1 MAITTTTAP
10 FTFPTLPTFP
20 TFGTFPTLGTLPTF
34 ATLPTFGTFPTLPT
48 IAPFTLAPDVNTPLH
63 IKVGFLIPSNASEE
77 MGFDNTA
84 GALIEGLKRAYDEE
98 ILPAG
103 TNFTFVWKIEECV
116 ESTAIGYSFELI
128 AEQRVDALLAPPC
141 IDGAILA
148 GHVASFYNIPV
159 LLWGQAFDN
168 AFTDT
173 TMYPTLMS
181 TLPNYNDLGNVICST
196 LHYFDWN
203 LYALIYQENEDGGC
217 YAFQQDMEDV
227 SNQVEDCVMAY
238 KEVVDSWEEKDIDF
252 TMSQLKT
259 RARIIVL
266 CFDDVE
272 QQRRFTVKLAEY
284 GLDTDEYVFLLP
296 DTDMQ
301 NDGLSDTPF
310 WNGTNSTAEE
320 EAKAWKIAQ
329 LSYLIHVDKTS
340 DIADAYYANF
350 SKQDVS
356 NQVEDCVMAYK
367 EVVDSWEEKDIDFT
381 MSQLKTRARIIVLCF
396 DDVEQQRRF
405 TVKLAEYGLDTDEY
419 VFLLPDT
426 DMQNDGLSDTPFW
439 NGTNSTAEEEAKAWK
454 IAQLSYLIHVD
465 KTSDIA
471 DAYYANFSKQV
482 VEDMAEWPFYCDYC
496 AENHKEASI
505 YAATLYDAMYLY
517 TRALSRIINDTDG
530 NLTSHRDGRAIS
542 KQNGIEFEGMSG
554 TVALG
559 SDGVRDSIYMMS
571 EYIDTIGSLK
581 PWVQYQISEAGV
593 EIQNTSAIVNGT
605 FGKNAIW
612 YKRNG
617 FIPVSTP
624 HCGFDG
630 NSCPV
635 DIFVE
640 YRGYVIT
647 GITLA
652 AVFVLAVIGAMI
664 MLIRSRMLAIEERNR
679 QWQVSTE
686 QLIKLASKK
695 KDLESA
701 RSLQSG
707 PSSTSTKFTFD
718 SVKSNEFYIIYVLN
732 GERVIGINYNVNVL
746 KIAPHDQSEIRAMRM
761 MDHDNLNKFIG
772 LTTDGSNTISVWR
785 FCSRGPLCDVIT
797 SNNMITSDGFFI
809 YSLVRDICEGL
820 TYLHSSSLQHHG
832 NLRSTNCL
840 VDDRWQVK
848 LGDFGLKFIRNMRAK
863 EPKEL
868 LWTAPEFLRSNDLT
882 GSKQGD
888 VYSFAIVASELLNM
902 KPAFEGADG
911 KANPEDV
918 VYMVKKGSNPPYRPV
933 MEIVAQDISPA
944 FTHLIRD
951 CWSENP
957 NERPRITTVKTLLQS
972 MNTSKTANL
981 MDHVFQILEQ
991 YAVSLEEEVEERTK
1005 ELVEE
1010 KKKSDILL
1018 YRMLPKLVAERLKAG
1033 QTVEP
1038 ESFESVTVYF
1048 SDVVGFTAISSK
1060 CTPLQVV
1067 NLLNDLYTTLDSI
1080 IAEVDVYKVE
1090 TIGDGYMCVSGLP
1103 HRNGNEHARYIADMS
1118 LSIMR
1123 AMRSFRIPHLPR
1135 EEFRLR
1141 IGIHTGSCVAGV
1153 VGLAM
1158 PRYCLF
1164 GDTINTASRMES
1176 NGKPNRIHISADTNY
1191 FLTKVIGGYVTT
1203 SRGEIIVKGK
1213 GVMETFFLLG
1223 MENDPNIQQ
1232 QLAELERESV

>member
-301 NDGLSDTPF
+301 NDVYG
-310 WNGTNSTAEE
+310 E
-320 EAKAWKIAQ
+320 IA
-329 LSYLIHVDKTS
+329 
-340 DIADAYYANF
+340 
-350 SKQDVS
+350 
-356 NQVEDCVMAYK
+356 
-367 EVVDSWEEKDIDFT
+367 
-381 MSQLKTRARIIVLCF
+381 
-396 DDVEQQRRF
+396 
-405 TVKLAEYGLDTDEY
+405 
-419 VFLLPDT
+419 
-426 DMQNDGLSDTPFW
+426 DGLSDTPFW

-593 EIQNTSAIVNGT
+593 NTSAIVNGT